1 MTGAVIM
8 RIRRG
13 ETNAALADGAYL
25 TLAAFVA
32 IGRFAL
38 DPVTG

>member
-1 MTGAVIM
+1 MTGALIM

-13 ETNAALADGAYL
+13 ETKAALADGAYL
-25 TLAAFVA
+25 ALTAFVA

-38 DPVTG
+38 EPFTG